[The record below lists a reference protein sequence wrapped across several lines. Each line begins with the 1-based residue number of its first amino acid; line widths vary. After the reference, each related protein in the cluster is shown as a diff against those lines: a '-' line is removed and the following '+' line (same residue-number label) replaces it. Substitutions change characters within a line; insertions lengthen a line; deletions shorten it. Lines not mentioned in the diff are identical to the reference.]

1 MQIEFR
7 NQYLILQLLFLRISR
22 IFPCIFL
29 KLKFLCATQKNG
41 KIVIAL
47 DYNDA
52 AHFLVLFQQDDCFLE
67 IFFFF
72 FFKKDCYLGDPS
84 EKYLRLYV
92 YWLFGED
99 LIRK

>member
-7 NQYLILQLLFLRISR
+7 NQYLILQLSFLRIST

-29 KLKFLCATQKNG
+29 KLKFLCATQKNR

-52 AHFLVLFQQDDCFLE
+52 AHFLVLFQQDNCFLE
-67 IFFFF
+67 IGFFF
-72 FFKKDCYLGDPS
+72 KDCYLGDPS
-84 EKYLRLYV
+84 EKYLCLYV